1 MISFLE
7 INDLGDENED
17 EERHAACMGGR
28 REMHT
33 HLGGE
38 LEGKK

>member
-1 MISFLE
+1 MISFLKV
-7 INDLGDENED
+7 NDLGDQNED
-17 EERHAACMGGR
+17 EETCSLCGR
-28 REMHT
+28 CREMHT